1 MVEAGNG
8 PRRWWPD
15 RRLGIVANP
24 PLARQRARGINP
36 RGDLLFRRLLAIF
49 AAVIV
54 TILALMLVMVVSQS
68 AEAWRTFGLGF
79 ITNTEWAPPFNKFGA
94 LPYIYGTVLTSV
106 IALILAAPIG
116 VGCAIFITQ
125 FAPRWLRSPVSFMVE
140 LLAAVPSVVFGLWG
154 IFVFAPWMRTGPDRF
169 LVDHF
174 GFIPLFK
181 GPTFGLGVLSAGII
195 LAIIIVPYITS
206 VTREVMLLTPTSQR
220 EGMLALGATRWE
232 VIRYVILPFA
242 RSGIVGGSILALGR
256 ALGETM
262 AVTMIIGNR
271 AQIKPSLFAQGAT
284 MSSVIANE
292 FAEAAST
299 LYTSSLIAIAL
310 LLLVVAL
317 IMNILGRLLVWSVAR
332 SR

>member
-1 MVEAGNG
+1 MAGQS
-8 PRRWWPD
+8 PRRQWWSG
-15 RRLGIVANP
+15 RQLGIAAAP
-24 PLARQRARGINP
+24 PMPRRRAGGMNV
-36 RGDLLFRRLLAIF
+36 RGDAIFRSVLAIP
-49 AAVIV
+49 AALILVI
-54 TILALMLVMVVSQS
+54 IGLLLVMVVTQS
-68 AEAWRTFGLGF
+68 SEAWQHFGLGF
-79 ITNTEWAPPFNKFGA
+79 ITSTAWEPPFNRFGA
-94 LPYIYGTVLTSV
+94 LPYIYGTVITSV
-106 IALILAAPIG
+106 IALVLAAPIG
-116 VGCAIFITQ
+116 VGCAVFITE
-125 FAPRWLRSPVSFMVE
+125 FAPSWLRSPVSFMVE

-154 IFVFAPWMRTGPDRF
+154 IFVFAPWMRSGPDKF

-174 GFIPLFK
+174 RFIPLFK

-232 VIRYVILPFA
+232 VIRHVIVPFA

-292 FAEAAST
+292 FAEAATT

-317 IMNILGRLLVWSVAR
+317 IMNVLGRLLVWSVAR

>member
-1 MVEAGNG
+1 MASHK
-8 PRRWWPD
+8 PQWQRWSGRP
-15 RRLGIVANP
+15 LGITAAP
-24 PLARQRARGINP
+24 PFLRQRAGGMNA
-36 RGDLLFRRLLAIF
+36 RGDAIFRLILAMF
-49 AAVIV
+49 AAVILV
-54 TILALMLVMVVSQS
+54 IIGLMLVMVVIQS
-68 AEAWRTFGLGF
+68 SEAWATFGLGF
-79 ITNTEWAPPFNKFGA
+79 ITSTKWAPPFNQFGA
-94 LPYIYGTVLTSV
+94 LPYIYGTVVTSV
-106 IALILAAPIG
+106 IALLLAAPIG
-116 VGCAIFITQ
+116 VGCAVFITE
-125 FAPRWLRSPVSFMVE
+125 FAPRWLRSPISFMVE

-154 IFVFAPWMRTGPDRF
+154 IFVFAPWMRSGPDKF
-169 LVDHF
+169 LVDHL

-195 LAIIIVPYITS
+195 LAIMIVPYITS
-206 VTREVMLLTPTSQR
+206 VAREVMFLTPTSQR

-232 VIRYVILPFA
+232 VVRNVILPFA
-242 RSGIVGGSILALGR
+242 RSGIVGGAILALGR

-292 FAEAAST
+292 FAEAATT

-317 IMNILGRLLVWSVAR
+317 VMNVLGRLLVWSVAR

>member
-1 MVEAGNG
+1 MAGQS
-8 PRRWWPD
+8 PRRQWWSG
-15 RRLGIVANP
+15 RQLGIAAAP
-24 PLARQRARGINP
+24 PMPRRRAGGMNV
-36 RGDLLFRRLLAIF
+36 RGDAIFRSVLAIP
-49 AAVIV
+49 AALILVI
-54 TILALMLVMVVSQS
+54 IGLLLVMVVTQS
-68 AEAWRTFGLGF
+68 SEAWRHFGLGF
-79 ITNTEWAPPFNKFGA
+79 ITSTAWEPPFNRFGA
-94 LPYIYGTVLTSV
+94 LPYIYGTVITSV
-106 IALILAAPIG
+106 IALVLAAPIG
-116 VGCAIFITQ
+116 VGCAVFITE
-125 FAPRWLRSPVSFMVE
+125 FAPSWLRSPISFMVE

-154 IFVFAPWMRTGPDRF
+154 IFVFAPWMRSGPDKF

-174 GFIPLFK
+174 RFIPLFK

-206 VTREVMLLTPTSQR
+206 VTREVML
-220 EGMLALGATRWE
+220 ALGATRWE
-232 VIRYVILPFA
+232 VIRHVIVPFA

-292 FAEAAST
+292 FAEAATT

-317 IMNILGRLLVWSVAR
+317 IMNVLGRLLVWSVAR

>member
-1 MVEAGNG
+1 MGSQQ
-8 PRRWWPD
+8 PRRQWWS
-15 RRLGIVANP
+15 RRQIGIVVAP
-24 PLARQRARGINP
+24 PMPRRRAGGMNARGDAI
-36 RGDLLFRRLLAIF
+36 FRSVLATF
-49 AAVIV
+49 AAVVLLVIG
-54 TILALMLVMVVSQS
+54 LMLAMVVTQS
-68 AEAWRTFGLGF
+68 SETWRTFGLGF

-94 LPYIYGTVLTSV
+94 LPYIYGTVVTSV
-106 IALILAAPIG
+106 IALLLAAPIG
-116 VGCAIFITQ
+116 VGCAIFITE
-125 FAPRWLRSPVSFMVE
+125 FAPSWLRSPLSFMVE

-169 LVDHF
+169 LVNHF

-181 GPTFGLGVLSAGII
+181 GPTFGLGILSAGII

-206 VTREVMLLTPTSQR
+206 VTREVMLLTPTNQR

-232 VIRYVILPFA
+232 VIRSIVLPFA
-242 RSGIVGGSILALGR
+242 RGGIVGGSILALGR

-271 AQIKPSLFAQGAT
+271 AQIKPSFFAQGAT
-284 MSSVIANE
+284 MASVIANE
-292 FAEAAST
+292 FAEAATT

-317 IMNILGRLLVWSVAR
+317 IMNVLGRLLVWSVAR
-332 SR
+332 GR

>member
-1 MVEAGNG
+1 MAGQS
-8 PRRWWPD
+8 PRRQWWSG
-15 RRLGIVANP
+15 RQLGIAAVP
-24 PLARQRARGINP
+24 PFPRQRTGMRF
-36 RGDLLFRRLLAIF
+36 RGDSIFR
-49 AAVIV
+49 
-54 TILALMLVMVVSQS
+54 TILAIVAGLILVILGLMLAMVVSQS
-68 AEAWRTFGLGF
+68 TTTWQTFGPGF
-79 ITNTEWAPPFNKFGA
+79 ITGREWNPPFNKFGA
-94 LPYIYGTVLTSV
+94 LPYIYGTIVTSV
-106 IALILAAPIG
+106 LALMLAAPIG
-116 VGCAIFITQ
+116 VGCAVFITQ
-125 FAPRWLRSPVSFMVE
+125 FAPAWLRNPVSFMVE
-140 LLAAVPSVVFGLWG
+140 LLAAVPSVIFGLWG
-154 IFVFAPWMRTGPDRF
+154 IFVLAPWMRTGPEGF
-169 LVDHF
+169 LVDHL
-174 GFIPLFK
+174 GFIPLFE
-181 GPTFGLGVLSAGII
+181 GPTFGLGVFSAGII

-206 VTREVMLLTPTSQR
+206 VSREVMLLTPTPQR

-232 VIRYVILPFA
+232 VIRLVILPFS

-292 FAEAAST
+292 FAEAAT
-299 LYTSSLIAIAL
+299 HLYTSSLIAIAL

>member
-1 MVEAGNG
+1 MAGQG
-8 PRRWWPD
+8 PRRQWWSG
-15 RRLGIVANP
+15 RQFGIVAIP
-24 PLARQRARGINP
+24 PMPRRRAGGVNI
-36 RGDLLFRRLLAIF
+36 RGDAVFRSVLAIP
-49 AAVIV
+49 AALILVI
-54 TILALMLVMVVSQS
+54 IGLMLVMVVTQS
-68 AEAWRTFGLGF
+68 SEAWRHFGLGF
-79 ITNTEWAPPFNKFGA
+79 ITSTAWEPPFNRFGA
-94 LPYIYGTVLTSV
+94 LPYIYGTVITSV
-106 IALILAAPIG
+106 IALVLAAPIG
-116 VGCAIFITQ
+116 VGCAVFITE
-125 FAPRWLRSPVSFMVE
+125 FAPSWLRSPLSFMVE

-154 IFVFAPWMRTGPDRF
+154 IFVFAPWMRSGPDKF

-232 VIRYVILPFA
+232 VIRHVIVPFA

-292 FAEAAST
+292 FAEAATT

-332 SR
+332 SQ

>member
-1 MVEAGNG
+1 MAGQG
-8 PRRWWPD
+8 PRRLWGAG
-15 RRLGIVANP
+15 RQLGIVAAP
-24 PLARQRARGINP
+24 SLLRQRTGGMNV
-36 RGDLLFRRLLAIF
+36 RGDAAFRRLLAVF
-49 AAVIV
+49 AAVILV
-54 TILALMLVMVVSQS
+54 ILGLMLIMVVTQS
-68 AEAWRTFGLGF
+68 AEAWGKFGLGF
-79 ITNTEWAPPFNKFGA
+79 ITSSDWAPPFNKFGA
-94 LPYIYGTVLTSV
+94 LPYIYGTVMTS
-106 IALILAAPIG
+106 ILALLLAAPIG
-116 VGCAIFITQ
+116 VGCAVFITE
-125 FAPRWLRSPVSFMVE
+125 FAPSWLRNPLSFTVE
-140 LLAAVPSVVFGLWG
+140 LLAAVPSVIFGLWG
-154 IFVFAPWMRTGPDRF
+154 IFVFAPWMRTGPEKF

-174 GFIPLFK
+174 SFIPLFK
-181 GPTFGLGVLSAGII
+181 GPTFGLGVFSAGII

-206 VTREVMLLTPTSQR
+206 VTREVMLLTPTTQR

-232 VIRYVILPFA
+232 VIRLVILPFA

-284 MSSVIANE
+284 MASVIANE
-292 FAEAAST
+292 FSEAATT

-317 IMNILGRLLVWSVAR
+317 VMNVLGRLLVWSVAR

>member
-1 MVEAGNG
+1 MAGQR
-8 PRRWWPD
+8 PWRHWWSG
-15 RRLGIVANP
+15 RQLGIVAAP
-24 PLARQRARGINP
+24 PFLRQRTGGMNL
-36 RGDLLFRRLLAIF
+36 RGDTVFRRILAGF
-49 AAVIV
+49 AALILVI
-54 TILALMLVMVVSQS
+54 IGLMLIMVISQS
-68 AEAWRTFGLGF
+68 TEAWKTFGLGF
-79 ITNTEWAPPFNKFGA
+79 ITNSEWNPPFKQFGA
-94 LPYIYGTVLTSV
+94 LPYIYGTVVTSL
-106 IALILAAPIG
+106 IALLLAAPIG
-116 VGCAIFITQ
+116 VGCAIFITE
-125 FAPRWLRSPVSFMVE
+125 FAPSWLRSPVSFMVE

-154 IFVFAPWMRTGPDRF
+154 IFVFAPWMRTGPDKF
-169 LVDHF
+169 LIDHF
-174 GFIPLFK
+174 AFIPLFK

-195 LAIIIVPYITS
+195 LAIIIVPFITS
-206 VTREVMLLTPTSQR
+206 VTREVMLLTPTTQR

-232 VIRYVILPFA
+232 VIRHVILPFA

-292 FAEAAST
+292 FAEAATT

-317 IMNILGRLLVWSVAR
+317 VMNILGRLLVWSVAR